1 MNLLN
6 LRNNIDRLDN
16 TLLETLEKRFEMV
29 HEIGLQKDK
38 SFYVGRPIRE
48 AEQLTRW
55 MRDFPDLPLPTLLAI
70 FRALVT
76 TAITKEVAHFTV
88 HSAMQTQTIASLY
101 YGVADIICYANA
113 EQLFTAQQAADG
125 NKHQHFISII
135 PVNDISYWCN
145 EKIGE
150 TIGKNLSIIEALP
163 IETAEKKAVILGRL
177 PDEFIP
183 HNHLF
188 YCDDIADLPPDI
200 KVFAT
205 MDHKVIYCYHKD
217 ENWQTAKQKLKQ
229 KLSSQSGKP
238 LAITYLGG
246 YSVSVQNA
254 LKNKNVQN
262 KNL

>member
-1 MNLLN
+1 MNLLT
-6 LRNNIDRLDN
+6 LRDNIDRLDD
-16 TLLETLEKRFEMV
+16 TLLETLEQRFKLV
-29 HEIGLQKDK
+29 HDIGLQKDK

-55 MRDFPDLPLPTLLAI
+55 MRDFPELPLPTLLAI

-88 HSAMQTQTIASLY
+88 HSAKQTETIASNY
-101 YGVADIICYANA
+101 YGVADIICHQNA
-113 EQLFTAQQAADG
+113 KQLFTAQQAADG

-135 PVNDISYWCN
+135 PLDDASYWPN
-145 EKIGE
+145 ETIGE
-150 TIGKNLSIIEALP
+150 TIGEIIGKNLSIIEALP
-163 IETAEKKAVILGRL
+163 IESEQKQAVILGYL

-188 YCDDIADLPPDI
+188 YCDDMLELSDDI

-205 MDHKVIYCYHKD
+205 MDNKVIYCYHSN
-217 ENWQTAKQKLKQ
+217 ETWQTAHE
-229 KLSSQSGKP
+229 KLSNQTGNS

-254 LKNKNVQN
+254 LKSQNVRNQN
-262 KNL
+262 I